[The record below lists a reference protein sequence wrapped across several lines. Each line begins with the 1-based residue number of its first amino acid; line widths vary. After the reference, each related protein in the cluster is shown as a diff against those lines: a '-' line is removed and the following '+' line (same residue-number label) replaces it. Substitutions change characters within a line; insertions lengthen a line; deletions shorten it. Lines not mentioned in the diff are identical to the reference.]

1 MTASVARS
9 RGFSRSG
16 ARVRAARGFTLIE
29 LVLMISILGILAMLA
44 IPEQSVLEEA
54 KVRAAARRLVS
65 DLRYAQ
71 SRTMASRTVH
81 HVVFDTEQD
90 RYAITAPD
98 RATPITDPADRKRAL
113 AMDYRAGGEFR
124 GVTITSA
131 SFGGT
136 AEVSFDDLGT
146 PRTGSGAAL
155 RETGRVVLGYEG
167 ITAEVEVAPATGM
180 ARIR

>member
-1 MTASVARS
+1 MTASIARS
-9 RGFSRSG
+9 RGFARSV
-16 ARVRAARGFTLIE
+16 ARMHRTRGFTLIE

-44 IPEQSVLEEA
+44 IPEQSVLQEA

-71 SRTMASRTVH
+71 SLTMASRTVH

-90 RYAITAPD
+90 RYAIIASD
-98 RATPITDPADRKRAL
+98 RTPVVDPADRKRAL
-113 AMDYRAGGEFR
+113 AMDYRAGGELR

-146 PRTGSGAAL
+146 PRTGSGATL